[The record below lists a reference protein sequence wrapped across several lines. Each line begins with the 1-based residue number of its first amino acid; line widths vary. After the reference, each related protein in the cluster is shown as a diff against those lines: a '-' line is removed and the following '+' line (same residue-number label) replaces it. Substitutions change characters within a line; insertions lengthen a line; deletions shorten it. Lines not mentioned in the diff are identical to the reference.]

1 MSVSCAVLLD
11 RDGTLIEDKHYLS
24 EPSGVALLPGV
35 GPALSRLVQAGH
47 RLFLVSNQSGV
58 GRGYFTEQAVVAC
71 QKRLEELLEPYGVA
85 FTDAVWCPHA
95 PEESC
100 FCRKPLP
107 GMFDELRARHGLLP
121 ETTFMIGDKLDD
133 LGLAANAGLSAGLL
147 VLSGKG
153 AEHARKAGYPV
164 PVSGIVEVPG
174 APRRVVAADFESAVA
189 WIVRDIEN
197 RGGGG
202 GGEGKR
208 GLSEEAPSSPPRTLP
223 HLPQRLWTGGE
234 AARRENL
241 RMCGAGG
248 IESPDVQSGHKKEP
262 CVAARLF
269 FMCSAAGSGF
279 SLDQS
284 EAYEHFSEI
293 LP

>member
-133 LGLAANAGLSAGLL
+133 LGFAANAGLSAGLL

-174 APRRVVAADFESAVA
+174 APRRVVAVDFESAVA

-202 GGEGKR
+202 GG
-208 GLSEEAPSSPPRTLP
+208 A
-223 HLPQRLWTGGE
+223 
-234 AARRENL
+234 
-241 RMCGAGG
+241 AGG
-248 IESPDVQSGHKKEP
+248 GRGAPPPPHPPKKKKKREP
-262 CVAARLF
+262 RRAEKR
-269 FMCSAAGSGF
+269 
-279 SLDQS
+279 
-284 EAYEHFSEI
+284 I
-293 LP
+293 NKKKK

>member
-133 LGLAANAGLSAGLL
+133 LGFAANAGLSAGLL

-153 AEHARKAGYPV
+153 AEHARKAGYPE

-197 RGGGG
+197 RGGKGFL
-202 GGEGKR
+202 KK
-208 GLSEEAPSSPPRTLP
+208 PSSLPEPTPFPAKGFGLAGRLRGGRTC
-223 HLPQRLWTGGE
+223 
-234 AARRENL
+234 

-269 FMCSAAGSGF
+269 FICSAAGSGF

-284 EAYEHFSEI
+284 EADEHFPEI

>member
-133 LGLAANAGLSAGLL
+133 LGFAANAGLSAGLL

-197 RGGGG
+197 RGGEEGG
-202 GGEGKR
+202 VWR
-208 GLSEEAPSSPPRTLP
+208 SPPLPLP

-241 RMCGAGG
+241 RRCGAGG

>member
-133 LGLAANAGLSAGLL
+133 LGFAANAGLSAGLL

-197 RGGGG
+197 RGRGRGGFL
-202 GGEGKR
+202 KK
-208 GLSEEAPSSPPRTLP
+208 PFPPRTLP
-223 HLPQRLWTGGE
+223 HSRKDFGLAGRLRGG
-234 AARRENL
+234 RTC

-284 EAYEHFSEI
+284 EADEHFPEI

>member
-71 QKRLEELLEPYGVA
+71 QKRLEELLEPYDVA

-121 ETTFMIGDKLDD
+121 ETTFMIG
-133 LGLAANAGLSAGLL
+133 
-147 VLSGKG
+147 
-153 AEHARKAGYPV
+153 EHARKAGYPE

-197 RGGGG
+197 RGGE
-202 GGEGKR
+202 EG
-208 GLSEEAPSSPPRTLP
+208 P
-223 HLPQRLWTGGE
+223 
-234 AARRENL
+234 
-241 RMCGAGG
+241 
-248 IESPDVQSGHKKEP
+248 
-262 CVAARLF
+262 F
-269 FMCSAAGSGF
+269 
-279 SLDQS
+279 
-284 EAYEHFSEI
+284 
-293 LP
+293 

>member
-71 QKRLEELLEPYGVA
+71 QKRR
-85 FTDAVWCPHA
+85 AVWCPHA

-133 LGLAANAGLSAGLL
+133 LGFAANAGLSAGLL

-197 RGGGG
+197 RGGE
-202 GGEGKR
+202 EG
-208 GLSEEAPSSPPRTLP
+208 A
-223 HLPQRLWTGGE
+223 
-234 AARRENL
+234 
-241 RMCGAGG
+241 
-248 IESPDVQSGHKKEP
+248 
-262 CVAARLF
+262 F
-269 FMCSAAGSGF
+269 
-279 SLDQS
+279 
-284 EAYEHFSEI
+284 
-293 LP
+293 

>member
-197 RGGGG
+197 RGGE
-202 GGEGKR
+202 EG
-208 GLSEEAPSSPPRTLP
+208 ASS
-223 HLPQRLWTGGE
+223 
-234 AARRENL
+234 
-241 RMCGAGG
+241 
-248 IESPDVQSGHKKEP
+248 ESPLFPSPNPTPSPAKTLDWRGGCTAGEPADVWSWRDREP
-262 CVAARLF
+262 
-269 FMCSAAGSGF
+269 
-279 SLDQS
+279 
-284 EAYEHFSEI
+284 
-293 LP
+293 

>member
-133 LGLAANAGLSAGLL
+133 LGFAANAGLSAGLL
-147 VLSGKG
+147 VLSGNG

-202 GGEGKR
+202 GGE
-208 GLSEEAPSSPPRTLP
+208 E
-223 HLPQRLWTGGE
+223 
-234 AARRENL
+234 
-241 RMCGAGG
+241 GA
-248 IESPDVQSGHKKEP
+248 
-262 CVAARLF
+262 F
-269 FMCSAAGSGF
+269 
-279 SLDQS
+279 
-284 EAYEHFSEI
+284 
-293 LP
+293 